1 MVLFLF
7 SNLVQAQD
15 KSLGPV
21 IETLELGQN
30 NTVHEAIEIIRKNAL
45 KMDRLFA
52 FSVELQKHELEAP
65 FPSQLSLKKVPAAI
79 ALFYISDICR
89 LDYTYKNSL
98 WMIKPRSDVVGQDEV
113 QVMIKDITDAEYKAL
128 GLNFNKK
135 IGLVTNDGKKWPDG
149 EIESTTRIE
158 NHLIIRA
165 LPEKIENLK
174 ALLRLHR
181 AGYPIPKINSL
192 RKK

>member
-7 SNLVQAQD
+7 SHLVRAQD

-21 IETLELGQN
+21 FLKLELGQD
-30 NTVHEAIEIIRKNAL
+30 NTVGEAIEIIRKNAL

-52 FSVELQKHELEAP
+52 FSVELQKHELDAP
-65 FPSQLSLKKVPAAI
+65 FPSHLSLKKVPAAI

-89 LDYTYKNSL
+89 LDYTFKNSL
-98 WMIKPRSDVVGQDEV
+98 WVIRTRAEVDGQDEV
-113 QVMIKDITDAEYKAL
+113 QMIIRNITDAEYKAL
-128 GLNFNKK
+128 GLKFDQE
-135 IGLVTNDGKKWPDG
+135 IGLVTDDGKKWPSG
-149 EIESTTRIE
+149 EIESTAKIE

-181 AGYPIPKINSL
+181 AGYPIPKINSQ